1 MNDSVVMP
9 FSSSPPRPALPLVGR
24 ITSAQARMARTALGK
39 TQGEV
44 AASVGVALRTL
55 FAFEQNAGDVSKKN
69 ANVIRSYYE
78 SLGIRFDA
86 DAYFHVVKVP
96 K

>member
-1 MNDSVVMP
+1 MSDPVVMS

-24 ITSAQARMARTALGK
+24 ITSAQARMARAALGK

-44 AASVGVALRTL
+44 AASVGCALRTL
-55 FAFEQNAGDVSKKN
+55 LAFERNTGDVSKKTAN
-69 ANVIRSYYE
+69 AIRSHYE
-78 SLGIRFDA
+78 SLGIRFGA
-86 DAYFHVVKVP
+86 DAYFHVVKLP